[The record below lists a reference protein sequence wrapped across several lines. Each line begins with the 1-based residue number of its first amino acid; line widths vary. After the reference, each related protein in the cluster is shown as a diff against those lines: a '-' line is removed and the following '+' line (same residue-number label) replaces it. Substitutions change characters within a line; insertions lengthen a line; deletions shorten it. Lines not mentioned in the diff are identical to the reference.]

1 MLVGDACVGVGLVGR
16 RSAASVV
23 SPRWVV
29 VEKVESATKAKRV
42 FVLVVEALALGFG
55 PELVRVLR

>member
-1 MLVGDACVGVGLVGR
+1 MGGVGAVGC
-16 RSAASVV
+16 RSAASVGG
-23 SPRWVV
+23 PWWVV
-29 VEKVESATKAKRV
+29 VEEIETATKAERV